1 MNYESDGSTT
11 NLNSCN
17 VFFFLNQNGLSK
29 GVTQHRQYS
38 TSGGHRSK
46 VNFVTEPCVGALLQ
60 NETCGS
66 FQSFHFHTLDS
77 RGPTRFSV
85 EVRYACI
92 FVTTNMCT
100 SNISQS
106 SIYYIIYIHC
116 NMHAG
121 EL

>member
-1 MNYESDGSTT
+1 M
-11 NLNSCN
+11 
-17 VFFFLNQNGLSK
+17 
-29 GVTQHRQYS
+29 TQHRQYS

-46 VNFVTEPCVGALLQ
+46 VNFVMEPCVGPLPQ

-66 FQSFHFHTLDS
+66 FQSFHFHTLES

-106 SIYYIIYIHC
+106 IIYILYIICIYIYIYC